1 MTLILTW
8 LRLELRR
15 RWRSLLVL
23 ALLIALATGT
33 VLAAVAGARRGVSA
47 VERLQEV
54 TLPATAAV
62 LPNQPGFDWDTI
74 RALPEV
80 EALAT
85 FAVTSFEIDGLPREG
100 LVSNFPPADDQVMR
114 TVERPV
120 VLEGRL
126 ANPTLADEAVVT
138 PWFVSQSGLGVGD
151 TVIVRLAK
159 PETVDAG
166 FLSARFPPGDG
177 PAIPV
182 RIVGVVRSPWFADQ
196 LGNSAGFFTPSAGL
210 LAQYRT
216 NLLGHSEF
224 VYINALVRLRGGAA
238 ALPAFR
244 ADLARASGRS
254 DIDVWDLAE
263 QARVAQR
270 VNAFESAGLLAFG
283 VAALVAAVVLVGQA
297 FARYIDATVAE
308 LRVLRAVGMT
318 PLQAV
323 LGAIAGPGLAAMVG
337 TGLGVVAA
345 VVASRWMP
353 VGAAALHEPT
363 PGVDADWLVLGTGW
377 VGFVIAVVGG
387 AAAVAWLAMVAD
399 RSTQSPRRSAVA
411 RAVAKAGPPVPLVVG
426 TRFALDPGQGR
437 RSSPVRAP
445 VLGALT
451 GVLGVLAAFT
461 FSTGITDAANTPA
474 RFGRTYQ
481 MEGFFGINGQDFGP
495 VKPALSAIAADP
507 DVVGVNDGLVA
518 VAESENASVTMY
530 THDSVGAP
538 IPTVLITGRLPAA
551 ADEVALGATSAR
563 LIGAEVGS
571 RVELTG
577 GKGPRRLT
585 VTGIGFI
592 PSGPHNDYDE
602 GGWLTPAGFDAL
614 FTGFKFHIAQIAL
627 RPGVDPEMVI
637 PRLSQAAGA
646 ALGTESVS
654 LERPGPLLAV
664 AQLRDVR
671 MLPVLLGGFLALLA
685 VGAVGHAL
693 ATAVRQR
700 RNEVAVLR
708 ALGMTRWQS
717 RGVVL
722 THASVLAVIGLAF
735 GIPLGLVLGRTMW
748 RVVAEST
755 PLLYVAPVAVAA
767 LVLIAPLALLI
778 ANLLA
783 LPPGQHAARLRI
795 GHTLRAE

>member
-1 MTLILTW
+1 
-8 LRLELRR
+8 
-15 RWRSLLVL
+15 
-23 ALLIALATGT
+23 
-33 VLAAVAGARRGVSA
+33 VS
-47 VERLQEV
+47 
-54 TLPATAAV
+54 
-62 LPNQPGFDWDTI
+62 
-74 RALPEV
+74 
-80 EALAT
+80 
-85 FAVTSFEIDGLPREG
+85 
-100 LVSNFPPADDQVMR
+100 
-114 TVERPV
+114 
-120 VLEGRL
+120 
-126 ANPTLADEAVVT
+126 
-138 PWFVSQSGLGVGD
+138 
-151 TVIVRLAK
+151 
-159 PETVDAG
+159 
-166 FLSARFPPGDG
+166 
-177 PAIPV
+177 
-182 RIVGVVRSPWFADQ
+182 
-196 LGNSAGFFTPSAGL
+196 
-210 LAQYRT
+210 
-216 NLLGHSEF
+216 
-224 VYINALVRLRGGAA
+224 INALVRLRGGAG

-244 ADLARASGRS
+244 ADLARVSGRG

-263 QARVAQR
+263 QARAAQK
-270 VNAFESAGLLAFG
+270 VDAFESAGLLAFG
-283 VAALVAAVVLVGQA
+283 VAALVAAVVLVGLA
-297 FARYIDATVAE
+297 VARYVDATVVD
-308 LRVLRAVGMT
+308 LQVLRAVGMT

-323 LGAIAGPGLAAMVG
+323 LGAIAGPGLAAMAG

-353 VGAAALHEPT
+353 VGAAALREPA

-377 VGFVIAVVGG
+377 AGFVIAVVGG

-399 RSTQSPRRSAVA
+399 RSTESPRRSAVA

-426 TRFALDPGQGR
+426 TRFALDPGQSR

-461 FSTGITDAANTPA
+461 FSAGVTDAINTPA

-481 MEGFFGINGQDFGP
+481 MEGFLGINGEDFGP

-507 DVVGVNDGLVA
+507 DVVGVNNGLVA

-563 LIGAEVGS
+563 LIGAKVGS

-577 GKGPRRLT
+577 SKGPRRLT

-627 RPGVDPEMVI
+627 RPGADPEMVI

-646 ALGTESVS
+646 TLGTESVS
-654 LERPGPLLAV
+654 LEQPGPLPV
-664 AQLRDVR
+664 AQLRDVQ

-748 RVVAEST
+748 RVVAQSM

-783 LPPGQHAARLRI
+783 VPPGQHAARLRI
-795 GHTLRAE
+795 GHTLRAQ